1 MAEFLKAKKTSF
13 INKPIGVVN
22 VDTGAIQ
29 ASQMIANSTA
39 KLTQQIYTEA
49 VDEQKK
55 VGEEYAFQAAVRDDE
70 GNLQFKDM
78 GGNLSDIARQS
89 AEPLLRKRY
98 GIALANDINTE
109 ILNIRKNSTSAK
121 DFKTTAESFMGTYI
135 TEVSKIGGAEYKQQ
149 IVESVGKLTSQ
160 HYADLSQNEYND
172 AKKIAAANEY
182 EITLQSAN
190 DLETTATQ
198 DLANPDQT
206 IDEIRDKLLGFD
218 AVANNL
224 AYANDSNLKENGLAG
239 DVHLKMSRRAKTI
252 TTSALVKALAKDKPL
267 SVLANIRNHLA
278 YNSKLDVTKL
288 NKHDL
293 NLVEILSESSNV
305 DVIDKEINDID
316 IRINREKVRQD
327 SEITREEKIK
337 IKADKL
343 FEQSAEGFLAKG
355 TFKENQEALGFS
367 LVNEIVADGVTDN
380 VEKKLLGI
388 INNVAKTA
396 KKGSVEVPLRD
407 GTKGKVFLN
416 DSQRNVIIRNTF
428 NEVVKQVI
436 RKSDLFSDS
445 VDKDALRHSITNKT
459 NDGLSPEQI
468 VVKDKIL
475 KINELNQFSV
485 EGLKD
490 ISDTLTDSI
499 SKQNA
504 YNVKAKKDQDLRSNL
519 QDAQRGLMK
528 QNDKNERNLDESLGI
543 DINYFVNDF
552 AADLEKGDAKAIK
565 IDRILRNGSFP
576 ASIKELWN
584 GLAVGSLTSQVA
596 IDQAIGMFRRY
607 SNVDVGGVN
616 INKTIR
622 SGLDAKTIAVM
633 NMATDLIPLYKGST
647 QFFGVVNTEDP
658 TKPVTNAQ
666 IIAKINQAYDYK
678 TDPSTKD
685 AYKSKFEALDPANK
699 DAPTNSYDYLKQN
712 FDSAE
717 VQELRGVMDIM
728 VSLGMNKEQIDNK
741 LKSIADSLYADG
753 EGLII
758 DKFSS
763 GNDITKSKFSLLKMI
778 PNDAYRAAFRS
789 IIANDLAQLKV
800 PVAIDDIQDGK
811 FVLDYMP
818 VGTGHVYSNTNL
830 AKLRKRRPQDKQV
843 YLQPVMQGS
852 DMSNPIYVPMYRKN
866 GEFIPV
872 SPNLKGYSLLEMLE
886 RIRPND
892 SGDYD

>member
-22 VDTGAIQ
+22 VDTGAMQ

-39 KLTQQIYTEA
+39 KLTQQVYSEA

-109 ILNIRKNSTSAK
+109 ILNIRKKSTSAK
-121 DFKTTAESFMGTYI
+121 DFKTQSESFMGTYI
-135 TEVSKIGGAEYKQQ
+135 TEVSRIGGAEYKQQ
-149 IVESVGKLTSQ
+149 IIESVGKLTSQ

-172 AKKIAAANEY
+172 AKKIAAANEVD
-182 EITLQSAN
+182 ITLQSAN
-190 DLETTATQ
+190 DLETTAMQ
-198 DLANPDQT
+198 DLANPNQT
-206 IDEIRDKLLGFD
+206 MEELRDKLIGFN
-218 AVANNL
+218 AVADNL
-224 AYANDSNLKENGLAG
+224 AFANDTNLKENGLAR
-239 DVHLKMSRRAKTI
+239 DVHLKMSRRANTI

-278 YNSKLDVTKL
+278 YNSKLDKEKL
-288 NKHDL
+288 SKHDL
-293 NLVEILSESSNV
+293 NLVEILGESSNT

-327 SEITREEKIK
+327 SEITRQDKIK
-337 IKADKL
+337 TKADKL
-343 FEQSAEGFLAKG
+343 FEDSYEGYLAKS
-355 TFKENQEALGFS
+355 TFKNTQEALGLS
-367 LVNEIVADGVTDN
+367 LVKEIVADGVTDS

-396 KKGSVEVPLRD
+396 KKGSVEVLLSD
-407 GTKGKVFLN
+407 GTMGKVFLS

-428 NEVVKQVI
+428 NEVVKNVI
-436 RKSDLFSDS
+436 RNSDLFSDS
-445 VDKDALRHSITNKT
+445 VDKDALRNSLTNKT

-468 VVKDKIL
+468 IVKDKIL
-475 KINELNQFSV
+475 KINELNQFSI

-490 ISDTLTDSI
+490 ISDTLTDGI

-504 YNVKAKKDQDLRSNL
+504 YNVKAKHDEDLRNNVT
-519 QDAQRGLMK
+519 QAERGMMK

-543 DINYFVNDF
+543 NINYFVNDF
-552 AADLEKGDAKAIK
+552 AANLQKGDAKAIK
-565 IDRILRNGSFP
+565 VDKILRNGSFP

-584 GLAVGSLTSQVA
+584 GLATGNLTNQIA
-596 IDQAIGMFRRY
+596 IDKAIGLFRRY

-616 INKTIR
+616 INKTIK
-622 SGLDAKTIAVM
+622 SGLDTKTIAVM

-647 QFFGVVNTEDP
+647 QFFGVTNTEDP

-666 IIAKINQAYDYK
+666 IISKINQAYDYK
-678 TDPSTKD
+678 NDNSTKD
-685 AYKSKFEALDPANK
+685 AYKSKFENLDPANK

-712 FDSAE
+712 FDSSD
-717 VQELRGVMDIM
+717 VQELVGVMDIM
-728 VSLGMNKEQIDNK
+728 VALGMNKEQIDKK
-741 LKSIADSLYADG
+741 LASIEDSLYADG

-763 GNDITKSKFSLLKMI
+763 GMDITKSKFSLLKMI
-778 PNDAYRAAFRS
+778 PNDEYRAAFRS
-789 IIANDLAQLKV
+789 IISNDLAQLKV

-830 AKLRKRRPQDKQV
+830 ARLKKRRPQDKQV
-843 YLQPVMQGS
+843 YLQPYLQGS
-852 DMSNPIYVPMYRKN
+852 DMSNPVYIPMYRKN

-872 SPNLKGYSLLEMLE
+872 SPNLKGYSLLQMLE
-886 RIRPND
+886 RIAPND
-892 SGDYD
+892 SGDND